1 MVLAVLAMSTC
12 SPWVTWVVCCPLIYI
27 YIYMVYIFSDLL
39 EFLVDISY
47 LCWRIFNQLTLFIM
61 AVTRNNLSM
70 KMNGKVGAYSF
81 YTSTGGRQV
90 ARIANNSSNY
100 GETAKRTVAMQ
111 TRRSRWGNLV
121 SFYSANK
128 DLMARAYE
136 RKAANISDYNRFMQL
151 NIPLASVSLVKDD
164 FMRGMAI
171 LQEYVI
177 ADGSLPEIDVAEVG
191 EEGCVFN
198 LLTKIDGEFADKTIG
213 QVSVDLLDNNPQ
225 LQAGDQLTFVSYTN
239 AGTTP
244 STIRIYRHLC
254 EMTIDTNSAVSFG
267 SLKYANIIAGNGLK
281 VVIAGQGDVFGQAI
295 IHSRSVGGSLLVSRA
310 KITLNNDTLV
320 EQFSEPEAVKRA
332 INSYGVDSE
341 KLLEPGSTE
350 QPRPSSL
357 PELAKISSIISPLG
371 CARLKITDNQSGAVF
386 YNEAYLPLG
395 TMVNLSIVDSVGYNI
410 EKIPWPDEPENY
422 EVVGDITFNIK
433 GVPTR

>member
-1 MVLAVLAMSTC
+1 
-12 SPWVTWVVCCPLIYI
+12 
-27 YIYMVYIFSDLL
+27 
-39 EFLVDISY
+39 
-47 LCWRIFNQLTLFIM
+47 M

-70 KMNGKVGAYSF
+70 KLNGKVGAYSF

-136 RKAANISDYNRFMQL
+136 RKGSNLSDYNRFMQL

-177 ADGSLPEIDVAEVG
+177 ADGSLPEIDVAEVQ
-191 EEGCVFN
+191 EDGCVFN

-225 LQAGDQLTFVSYTN
+225 LQQGDQLTFISYTN
-239 AGTTP
+239 AGATP

-254 EMTIDTNSAVSFG
+254 EMTIDTKSAVSFG
-267 SLKYANIIAGNGLK
+267 TLKYANIIAGNGLK
-281 VVIAGQGDVFGQAI
+281 VVIAGQGNVFGQAI

-310 KITLNNDTLV
+310 KITLNSDTLV
-320 EQFSEPEAVKRA
+320 RQFSAPEAVKKA
-332 INSYGVDSE
+332 IDSYGVDAD
-341 KLLEPGSTE
+341 KLLEPGSPE
-350 QPRPSSL
+350 QPRTPHAPSLATISAVFT
-357 PELAKISSIISPLG
+357 PEIAGTLV
-371 CARLKITDNQSGAVF
+371 ITDNETKETFQAPASFPIGKSVKLYFAPNGEYTLAVEPNPADRNNYIVEESVEF
-386 YNEAYLPLG
+386 KVTG
-395 TMVNLSIVDSVGYNI
+395 T
-410 EKIPWPDEPENY
+410 P
-422 EVVGDITFNIK
+422 K
-433 GVPTR
+433 G

>member
-1 MVLAVLAMSTC
+1 
-12 SPWVTWVVCCPLIYI
+12 
-27 YIYMVYIFSDLL
+27 
-39 EFLVDISY
+39 
-47 LCWRIFNQLTLFIM
+47 M

-136 RKAANISDYNRFMQL
+136 RKGANLSDYNRFMQL
-151 NIPLASVSLVKDD
+151 NIPLATVSLVKDD
-164 FMRGMAI
+164 FLRGMAI

-177 ADGSLPEIDVAEVG
+177 ADGSLPEIDVAEVQ
-191 EEGCVFN
+191 EDGCVFN
-198 LLTKIDGEFADKTIG
+198 LLTGIDGEFADKTIG
-213 QVSVDLLDNNPQ
+213 QVSQDLLDHNPQ
-225 LQAGDQLTFVSYTN
+225 LQVGDQITFVSYTN

-254 EMTIDTNSAVSFG
+254 EMTIDTKSAVSFG
-267 SLKYANIIAGNGLK
+267 TLRYANIIAGNGLK
-281 VVIAGQGDVFGQAI
+281 VVIAGQGNVFGQAI

-310 KITLNNDTLV
+310 KITLNSDTLV
-320 EQFSEPEAVKRA
+320 RQFSAPEAVKKA
-332 INSYGVDSE
+332 IDSYGVDNE
-341 KLLEPGSTE
+341 KLLEPGSPE
-350 QPRPSSL
+350 QPRPGHL
-357 PELAKISSIISPLG
+357 PEIPLIQTIVEPAG
-371 CARLKITDNQSGAVF
+371 SANLKIAVKGTGEVF
-386 YNEAYLPLG
+386 YNTASLPVGTVVELIAQANTGWEAA
-395 TMVNLSIVDSVGYNI
+395 LSPVVEDTS
-410 EKIPWPDEPENY
+410 NY
-422 EVVGDITFNIK
+422 VVTEDITFFIK
-433 GVPTR
+433 CTKEQ

>member
-1 MVLAVLAMSTC
+1 MSASRT
-12 SPWVTWVVCCPLIYI
+12 WVTWAFSCPLIII

-47 LCWRIFNQLTLFIM
+47 LCWQIFNQLTLFIM

-136 RKAANISDYNRFMQL
+136 RKGANLSDYNRFMQL
-151 NIPLASVSLVKDD
+151 NIPLATVSLVKDD

-191 EEGCVFN
+191 EDGCVFN
-198 LLTKIDGEFADKTIG
+198 LLTGIDGEFADKTIG
-213 QVSVDLLDNNPQ
+213 QISVDLLDHNPQ
-225 LQAGDQLTFVSYTN
+225 LQTGDQLTFVSYTN

-244 STIRIYRHLC
+244 STIRIYRLLC
-254 EMTIDTNSAVSFG
+254 EMTIDPKSAVSFG
-267 SLKYANIIAGNGLK
+267 TLKYANIIAGNGLK

-310 KITLNNDTLV
+310 KITLNSDTLV
-320 EQFSEPEAVKRA
+320 RQFSAPEAVKKA
-332 INSYGVDSE
+332 IDSYGVDAE
-341 KLLEPGSTE
+341 KLLEPGSPE
-350 QPRPSSL
+350 QPSPAPIPTLATISVECSPSNAGTIRFKAEGSEEYSVGSISV
-357 PELAKISSIISPLG
+357 PVGTKITMYKETNSGYTFDRIEPVLQFDTPFGVESSIS
-371 CARLKITDNQSGAVF
+371 AVAYFTANQ
-386 YNEAYLPLG
+386 
-395 TMVNLSIVDSVGYNI
+395 
-410 EKIPWPDEPENY
+410 
-422 EVVGDITFNIK
+422 
-433 GVPTR
+433 

>member
-1 MVLAVLAMSTC
+1 
-12 SPWVTWVVCCPLIYI
+12 
-27 YIYMVYIFSDLL
+27 
-39 EFLVDISY
+39 
-47 LCWRIFNQLTLFIM
+47 M

-136 RKAANISDYNRFMQL
+136 RKGSNLSDYNRFMQL
-151 NIPLASVSLVKDD
+151 NIPLATVSLVKDD

-177 ADGSLPEIDVAEVG
+177 ADGSLPEIDVAEIG
-191 EEGCVFN
+191 EDGCVFN
-198 LLTKIDGEFADKTIG
+198 LLTGIDGEFADKTIG
-213 QVSVDLLDNNPQ
+213 QVSLDLLDHNPQ
-225 LQAGDQLTFVSYTN
+225 LQVGDQITFVSYTN

-254 EMTIDTNSAVSFG
+254 EMTIDTKSAVSFG

-281 VVIAGQGDVFGQAI
+281 VVIAAQGDVYGQAI

-310 KITLNNDTLV
+310 KITLNSDTLV
-320 EQFSEPEAVKRA
+320 RQFSEPEAVKKA
-332 INSYGVDSE
+332 IASYGVDTD
-341 KLLEPGSTE
+341 KLLEPGSPE
-350 QPRPSSL
+350 QPKPTHM
-357 PELAKISSIISPLG
+357 PELAKITSEITPRECAEVTIKDLSTETVYDNWASLPIGSKVEIEVMRNDGWNIVTTPSDNDLMNWEVTGPLTV
-371 CARLKITDNQSGAVF
+371 KVT
-386 YNEAYLPLG
+386 G
-395 TMVNLSIVDSVGYNI
+395 TR
-410 EKIPWPDEPENY
+410 
-422 EVVGDITFNIK
+422 TA
-433 GVPTR
+433 

>member
-1 MVLAVLAMSTC
+1 
-12 SPWVTWVVCCPLIYI
+12 
-27 YIYMVYIFSDLL
+27 
-39 EFLVDISY
+39 
-47 LCWRIFNQLTLFIM
+47 M

-136 RKAANISDYNRFMQL
+136 RKGANLSDYNRFMQL

-177 ADGSLPEIDVAEVG
+177 ADGSLPGIDVAEVR
-191 EEGCVFN
+191 EDGCVFN
-198 LLTKIDGEFADKTIG
+198 LLTGIDGEFADKTIG
-213 QVSVDLLDNNPQ
+213 QVSVDLLDHNPQ
-225 LQAGDQLTFVSYTN
+225 LQQGDQLTFVSYTN

-254 EMTIDTNSAVSFG
+254 EMTIDTKSAVSFG

-281 VVIAGQGDVFGQAI
+281 VVIAGQGVVFGQAI

-310 KITLNNDTLV
+310 KITLNSDTLV
-320 EQFSEPEAVKRA
+320 RQFSAPEAVKKA
-332 INSYGVDSE
+332 IDSYGVDTE
-341 KLLEPGSTE
+341 KLLEPGSPE
-350 QPRPSSL
+350 QPAPA
-357 PELAKISSIISPLG
+357 PMPVLAKISAEITPPECAEITITDLATGTVYDNEASLPIGSSVEVEILNQEGWNNTSIPSQEDLHNWKVAG
-371 CARLKITDNQSGAVF
+371 DLVVKIT
-386 YNEAYLPLG
+386 G
-395 TMVNLSIVDSVGYNI
+395 TRAS
-410 EKIPWPDEPENY
+410 
-422 EVVGDITFNIK
+422 
-433 GVPTR
+433 

>member
-1 MVLAVLAMSTC
+1 
-12 SPWVTWVVCCPLIYI
+12 
-27 YIYMVYIFSDLL
+27 
-39 EFLVDISY
+39 
-47 LCWRIFNQLTLFIM
+47 M

-177 ADGSLPEIDVAEVG
+177 ADGSLPAIDVAEVQ
-191 EEGCVFN
+191 EDGCVFN

-213 QVSVDLLDNNPQ
+213 QISVDLLDNNPQ
-225 LQAGDQLTFVSYTN
+225 LQQGDQITFISYTN

-254 EMTIDTNSAVSFG
+254 EMTIDTKSAVSFG
-267 SLKYANIIAGNGLK
+267 TLKYANIIAGNGLK

-310 KITLNNDTLV
+310 KITLNSDTLV
-320 EQFSEPEAVKRA
+320 RQFSAPEAIKKA
-332 INSYGVDSE
+332 IDSYGVDNE
-341 KLLEPGSTE
+341 KLLEPGSPE
-350 QPRPSSL
+350 QPRTGHL
-357 PELAKISSIISPLG
+357 PALPLIQTIVEPAG
-371 CARLKITDNQSGAVF
+371 SANLKIAVKGTGEVF
-386 YNEAYLPLG
+386 YNTASLPVGTIVELTTQANTGWEAA
-395 TMVNLSIVDSVGYNI
+395 LSPVVEDTS
-410 EKIPWPDEPENY
+410 NY
-422 EVVGDITFNIK
+422 EVTEDITFFIK
-433 GVPTR
+433 CTKEQ

>member
-1 MVLAVLAMSTC
+1 
-12 SPWVTWVVCCPLIYI
+12 
-27 YIYMVYIFSDLL
+27 
-39 EFLVDISY
+39 
-47 LCWRIFNQLTLFIM
+47 M

-136 RKAANISDYNRFMQL
+136 RKSANLSDYNRFMQL
-151 NIPLASVSLVKDD
+151 NIPLATVSLVKDD

-177 ADGSLPEIDVAEVG
+177 ADGSLPGIDVAEVQ
-191 EEGCVFN
+191 EDGCIFN

-213 QVSVDLLDNNPQ
+213 QISVDLLDNNPQ
-225 LQAGDQLTFVSYTN
+225 LQQGDQLTFVNYTN

-254 EMTIDTNSAVSFG
+254 EMTIDTKSAVSFG
-267 SLKYANIIAGNGLK
+267 TLKYANIIAGNGLK

-310 KITLNNDTLV
+310 KITLNSDTLV
-320 EQFSEPEAVKRA
+320 KQFSAPEAVKKA
-332 INSYGVDSE
+332 IDSYGVDTE
-341 KLLEPGSTE
+341 KLLEPGSSE
-350 QPRPSSL
+350 QPRPTHIPSL
-357 PELAKISSIISPLG
+357 AEIKVIASPSDCG
-371 CARLKITDNQSGAVF
+371 HVEITDTETGAI
-386 YNEAYLPLG
+386 YIDNAALPVGTAVSFKLKASPGYDIDVVPSVEDGETLSLLG
-395 TMVNLSIVDSVGYNI
+395 DM
-410 EKIPWPDEPENY
+410 
-422 EVVGDITFNIK
+422 TFNLI
-433 GVPTR
+433 GTRQG

>member
-1 MVLAVLAMSTC
+1 
-12 SPWVTWVVCCPLIYI
+12 
-27 YIYMVYIFSDLL
+27 
-39 EFLVDISY
+39 
-47 LCWRIFNQLTLFIM
+47 M

-136 RKAANISDYNRFMQL
+136 RKGANLSDYNRFMQL

-177 ADGSLPEIDVAEVG
+177 ADGSLPEIDASEI
-191 EEGCVFN
+191 EEDAMVFN
-198 LLTKIDGEFADKTIG
+198 LLTSIDGEFADNTIG
-213 QVSVDLLDNNPQ
+213 QISVDLLDHNPQ
-225 LQAGDQLTFVSYTN
+225 LQQGDQITFVSYTN

-244 STIRIYRHLC
+244 STIRIYRQLC
-254 EMTIDTNSAVSFG
+254 EMTIDTKSAISFG
-267 SLKYANIIAGNGLK
+267 SLKYANIIAGNGNK
-281 VVIAGQGDVFGQAI
+281 IVIAGQGDVFGQAI

-310 KITLNNDTLV
+310 KIALNSDTLV
-320 EQFSEPEAVKRA
+320 RQFSSPEAVKKA
-332 INSYGVDSE
+332 IDSYGVDTE

-350 QPRPSSL
+350 QPNISPIAPLASIKAVITPPECATFLITDNATGLSYGSEASL
-357 PELAKISSIISPLG
+357 PIGSSVS
-371 CARLKITDNQSGAVF
+371 LKITKS
-386 YNEAYLPLG
+386 P
-395 TMVNLSIVDSVGYNI
+395 GYNVVISPEI
-410 EKIPWPDEPENY
+410 ENPE
-422 EVVGDITFNIK
+422 EFWVTGDITFEIT
-433 GVPTR
+433 GTPA

>member
-1 MVLAVLAMSTC
+1 
-12 SPWVTWVVCCPLIYI
+12 
-27 YIYMVYIFSDLL
+27 
-39 EFLVDISY
+39 
-47 LCWRIFNQLTLFIM
+47 M

-177 ADGSLPEIDVAEVG
+177 ADGSLPEIDVAETE
-191 EEGCVFN
+191 EEGMVFN
-198 LLTKIDGEFADKTIG
+198 LLTSKDGEFADYTIG
-213 QVSVDLLDNNPQ
+213 EISVDLLNKNPQ
-225 LQAGDQLTFVSYTN
+225 LQVGDQLTFLSYTN
-239 AGTTP
+239 EGTTP

-254 EMTIDTNSAVSFG
+254 EMTIDPQSAVSFG
-267 SLKYANIIAGNGLK
+267 TLKYANIIAGNGLK

-310 KITLNNDTLV
+310 KITLNSNTLV
-320 EQFSEPEAVKRA
+320 GQFSAPEAVKKA
-332 INSYGVDSE
+332 IDSYGVDNE
-341 KLLEPGSTE
+341 KLLEPGSPE
-350 QPRPSSL
+350 QTAPRPIAQPAMIESV
-357 PELAKISSIISPLG
+357 ISPAG
-371 CARLKITDNQSGAVF
+371 CAQLKIIDKSTGAVF
-386 YNEAYLPLG
+386 YNSGAFQIGTILSFDVISSEGYTIDWEPQLG
-395 TMVNLSIVDSVGYNI
+395 D
-410 EKIPWPDEPENY
+410 PENY
-422 EVVGDITFNIK
+422 EVVGDLTFNIK
-433 GVPTR
+433 GTKTT

>member
-1 MVLAVLAMSTC
+1 
-12 SPWVTWVVCCPLIYI
+12 
-27 YIYMVYIFSDLL
+27 
-39 EFLVDISY
+39 
-47 LCWRIFNQLTLFIM
+47 M

-136 RKAANISDYNRFMQL
+136 RKGANLSDYNRFMQL

-177 ADGSLPEIDVAEVG
+177 ADGSLPEIDVAEVQ
-191 EEGCVFN
+191 EDGCVFN
-198 LLTKIDGEFADKTIG
+198 LLTMIDGEFADKTIG
-213 QVSVDLLDNNPQ
+213 QISVDLLDNNPQ
-225 LQAGDQLTFVSYTN
+225 LQQGDQLTFVSYTN

-254 EMTIDTNSAVSFG
+254 EMTIDTKSAVSFG
-267 SLKYANIIAGNGLK
+267 TMKYANIIAGNGLK
-281 VVIAGQGDVFGQAI
+281 VVIAGQGNVFGQAI
-295 IHSRSVGGSLLVSRA
+295 IHSRTVGGNLLVSRA
-310 KITLNNDTLV
+310 KITLNSDTLV
-320 EQFSEPEAVKRA
+320 RQFSEPEAVKKA
-332 INSYGVDSE
+332 IASYGVDAE
-341 KLLEPGSTE
+341 KLLEPGSPQ
-350 QPRPSSL
+350 QPRPAHMS
-357 PELAKISSIISPLG
+357 ELAKISAEITPPE
-371 CARLKITDNQSGAVF
+371 CAEITIKDLSNMAV
-386 YNEAYLPLG
+386 YDNEASLPIGSVVEIEVLVKEGWNIVTTPSIDDLMNWVVTGPLSVKVTG
-395 TMVNLSIVDSVGYNI
+395 TR
-410 EKIPWPDEPENY
+410 KA
-422 EVVGDITFNIK
+422 
-433 GVPTR
+433 

>member
-1 MVLAVLAMSTC
+1 
-12 SPWVTWVVCCPLIYI
+12 
-27 YIYMVYIFSDLL
+27 
-39 EFLVDISY
+39 
-47 LCWRIFNQLTLFIM
+47 M

-136 RKAANISDYNRFMQL
+136 RKGANLSDYNRFMQL

-177 ADGSLPEIDVAEVG
+177 ADGSLPEIDVAEVQ
-191 EEGCVFN
+191 EDGCVFN
-198 LLTKIDGEFADKTIG
+198 LLTGIDGEFADKTIG
-213 QVSVDLLDNNPQ
+213 QVSVDLLDHNPQ
-225 LQAGDQLTFVSYTN
+225 LQQGDQLTFVSYTN

-254 EMTIDTNSAVSFG
+254 EMTLDTKSAVSFG
-267 SLKYANIIAGNGLK
+267 TLKYANIIAGNGLK
-281 VVIAGQGDVFGQAI
+281 VVIAGQGDVFGQAV
-295 IHSRSVGGSLLVSRA
+295 IHSRSAGGNLLVSRA
-310 KITLNNDTLV
+310 KIMLNSDTLV
-320 EQFSEPEAVKRA
+320 RQFSAPEAVKKA
-332 INSYGVDSE
+332 IDSYGVDTE
-341 KLLEPGSTE
+341 KLLEPGSPE
-350 QPRPSSL
+350 QPKPAPM
-357 PELAKISSIISPLG
+357 PEMATISAVITPPKCG
-371 CARLKITDNQSGAVF
+371 KLKITDNATGAIF
-386 YNEAYLPLG
+386 YNEASLPIG
-395 TMVNLSIVDSVGYNI
+395 SSISVTSIASAGYRI
-410 EKIPWPDEPENY
+410 TDMQPSYSDPENID
-422 EVVGDITFNIK
+422 VVGDITFTLT
-433 GVPTR
+433 GAAQ

>member
-1 MVLAVLAMSTC
+1 
-12 SPWVTWVVCCPLIYI
+12 
-27 YIYMVYIFSDLL
+27 
-39 EFLVDISY
+39 
-47 LCWRIFNQLTLFIM
+47 M

-70 KMNGKVGAYSF
+70 KMNGRVGAYSF

-90 ARIANNSSNY
+90 ARIANNSSNF

-136 RKAANISDYNRFMQL
+136 RKGANLSDYNRFMQL

-177 ADGSLPEIDVAEVG
+177 ADGSLPEINVAEQG

-198 LLTKIDGEFADKTIG
+198 LLTSLDGEFAAYTIG
-213 QVSVDLLDNNPQ
+213 QISVDLLDHNPQ
-225 LQAGDQLTFVSYTN
+225 LQQGDQLTFVSYTN

-254 EMTIDTNSAVSFG
+254 EMTIDPKSAVSFG
-267 SLKYANIIAGNGLK
+267 TLKYANIVAGNGLK
-281 VVIAGQGDVFGQAI
+281 VVLAGQGNVFGQAI
-295 IHSRSVGGSLLVSRA
+295 IHSRSVGGNLLVSRA

-320 EQFSEPEAVKRA
+320 RQFSEPEAVQKA
-332 INSYGVDSE
+332 IASYGVDTE
-341 KLLEPGSTE
+341 KLLEPGSPQ
-350 QPRPSSL
+350 QPKPAHIDTLAMVSSV
-357 PELAKISSIISPLG
+357 ISPAG
-371 CARLKITDNQSGAVF
+371 CARLKITDKGTGSVF
-386 YNEAYLPLG
+386 YDSAPFPIG
-395 TMVNLSIVDSVGYNI
+395 TILSFDLIPSEGFNI
-410 EKIPWPDEPENY
+410 DWQPQLEDPENY
-422 EVVGDITFNIK
+422 EVIGDFTFSIK
-433 GVPTR
+433 GTPKQM

>member
-1 MVLAVLAMSTC
+1 
-12 SPWVTWVVCCPLIYI
+12 
-27 YIYMVYIFSDLL
+27 
-39 EFLVDISY
+39 
-47 LCWRIFNQLTLFIM
+47 M

-136 RKAANISDYNRFMQL
+136 RKGSNLSDYNRFMQL

-177 ADGSLPEIDVAEVG
+177 ADGSLPEIDVAEVQ
-191 EEGCVFN
+191 EDGCVFN
-198 LLTKIDGEFADKTIG
+198 LITKIDGEFADKTIG
-213 QVSVDLLDNNPQ
+213 QISVDLLDNNPQ
-225 LQAGDQLTFVSYTN
+225 LQQGDQLTFVSYTN

-254 EMTIDTNSAVSFG
+254 EMTIDTKSAVSFG
-267 SLKYANIIAGNGLK
+267 TLKYANIIAGNGLK

-310 KITLNNDTLV
+310 KITLNSDTLV
-320 EQFSEPEAVKRA
+320 RQFSEPEAVKKA
-332 INSYGVDSE
+332 IDSYGVDTE
-341 KLLEPGSTE
+341 KLLEPGSPE
-350 QPRPSSL
+350 QPRPTHM
-357 PELAKISSIISPLG
+357 PEMATISAVINPPECG
-371 CARLKITDNQSGAVF
+371 KLKITDNATGAIF
-386 YNEAYLPLG
+386 YNEASLPIG
-395 TMVNLSIVDSVGYNI
+395 SSINVTSVASAGYRI
-410 EKIPWPDEPENY
+410 TDMQPSYSDPENID
-422 EVVGDITFNIK
+422 VVGDITFTLT
-433 GVPTR
+433 GAAQ

>member
-1 MVLAVLAMSTC
+1 
-12 SPWVTWVVCCPLIYI
+12 
-27 YIYMVYIFSDLL
+27 
-39 EFLVDISY
+39 
-47 LCWRIFNQLTLFIM
+47 
-61 AVTRNNLSM
+61 M

-136 RKAANISDYNRFMQL
+136 RKGANLSDYNRFMQL

-177 ADGSLPEIDVAEVG
+177 ADGSLPEIDVAEVQ
-191 EEGCVFN
+191 EDAMVFN
-198 LLTKIDGEFADKTIG
+198 LLTSLDGEFTAYTIG
-213 QVSVDLLDNNPQ
+213 AISVDLLDKNPQ
-225 LQAGDQLTFVSYTN
+225 LQVGDQLTFLSYTN

-254 EMTIDTNSAVSFG
+254 EITLDPKSAVSFG
-267 SLKYANIIAGNGLK
+267 TLKYANMVAGNGLK
-281 VVIAGQGDVFGQAI
+281 VVLAGDGNVFGQAI
-295 IHSRSVGGSLLVSRA
+295 IHSRSAGGNLLVSRA
-310 KITLNNDTLV
+310 KITLNSDTLV
-320 EQFSEPEAVKRA
+320 RQFSAPEAVKKA
-332 INSYGVDSE
+332 IDSYGVDTE
-341 KLLEPGSTE
+341 KLLEPGSPE
-350 QPRPSSL
+350 QPMPAPVPSLATISAVITPPECATFLIRDADSGREIGTEASL
-357 PELAKISSIISPLG
+357 PIGSRISLDIS
-371 CARLKITDNQSGAVF
+371 A
-386 YNEAYLPLG
+386 NE
-395 TMVNLSIVDSVGYNI
+395 GYNI
-410 EKIPWPDEPENY
+410 VTSPQIEDSGNY
-422 EVVGDITFNIK
+422 EVTSSVTFTITGTPK
-433 GVPTR
+433 V

>member
-1 MVLAVLAMSTC
+1 
-12 SPWVTWVVCCPLIYI
+12 
-27 YIYMVYIFSDLL
+27 
-39 EFLVDISY
+39 
-47 LCWRIFNQLTLFIM
+47 M

-136 RKAANISDYNRFMQL
+136 RKGANLSDYNRFMQL
-151 NIPLASVSLVKDD
+151 NIPLATVSLVKDD

-177 ADGSLPEIDVAEVG
+177 ADGSLPEIDVAEVQ
-191 EEGCVFN
+191 EDGCVFN
-198 LLTKIDGEFADKTIG
+198 LLSKIDGEFADKTIG
-213 QVSVDLLDNNPQ
+213 QISVDLLDNNPQ
-225 LQAGDQLTFVSYTN
+225 LQEGDQITFVSYTN

-254 EMTIDTNSAVSFG
+254 EMTIDTKSAVSFG
-267 SLKYANIIAGNGLK
+267 TLKYANIIAGNGLK

-310 KITLNNDTLV
+310 KITLNSDTLV
-320 EQFSEPEAVKRA
+320 RQFSEPEAVKKA
-332 INSYGVDSE
+332 IASYGVDNE
-341 KLLEPGSTE
+341 KLLEPGSPE
-350 QPRPSSL
+350 QPRPTHM
-357 PELAKISSIISPLG
+357 PEMATISAVINPPE
-371 CARLKITDNQSGAVF
+371 CASMLVTDNATGAEF
-386 YNEAYLPLG
+386 RGSA
-395 TMVNLSIVDSVGYNI
+395 SIPIGSTVQVAILASEGYTI
-410 EKIPWPDEPENY
+410 DTIFPGLEDPENV
-422 EVVGDITFNIK
+422 EIVGDLTFNVK
-433 GVPTR
+433 GHKTV

>member
-1 MVLAVLAMSTC
+1 
-12 SPWVTWVVCCPLIYI
+12 
-27 YIYMVYIFSDLL
+27 
-39 EFLVDISY
+39 
-47 LCWRIFNQLTLFIM
+47 M

-151 NIPLASVSLVKDD
+151 NIPLATVSLVKDD

-177 ADGSLPEIDVAEVG
+177 ADGSLPEIDVAEIG
-191 EEGCVFN
+191 EDGCVFN
-198 LLTKIDGEFADKTIG
+198 LLTKIDGEFADNTIG
-213 QVSVDLLDNNPQ
+213 HISVDLLDNNPQ
-225 LQAGDQLTFVSYTN
+225 LQQGDQITFVSYTN

-244 STIRIYRHLC
+244 STIRIYRLLC
-254 EMTIDTNSAVSFG
+254 EMTIDTKSAVSFG
-267 SLKYANIIAGNGLK
+267 TLKHANIIAGNGLK

-310 KITLNNDTLV
+310 KITLNSDTLV
-320 EQFSEPEAVKRA
+320 RQFSAPEAVKKA
-332 INSYGVDSE
+332 IDSYGVDTE
-341 KLLEPGSTE
+341 KLLEPGSPE
-350 QPRPSSL
+350 QPAPTPIPAL
-357 PELAKISSIISPLG
+357 PLIQTLVEPAGS
-371 CARLKITDNQSGAVF
+371 ANLKIAVKGTGEVF
-386 YNEAYLPLG
+386 YNTASLPVGTVVELTAQANTGWEAA
-395 TMVNLSIVDSVGYNI
+395 LSPVVEDTS
-410 EKIPWPDEPENY
+410 NY
-422 EVVGDITFNIK
+422 EVTEDITFFIK
-433 GVPTR
+433 CTKVN

>member
-1 MVLAVLAMSTC
+1 
-12 SPWVTWVVCCPLIYI
+12 
-27 YIYMVYIFSDLL
+27 MVYIFSDLL
-39 EFLVDISY
+39 EFLLVIGY
-47 LCWRIFNQLTLFIM
+47 LCCRISNQLTLFIM

-128 DLMARAYE
+128 DLMARAFE
-136 RKAANISDYNRFMQL
+136 RKSANLSDYNRFMQL

-171 LQEYVI
+171 LQEYII
-177 ADGSLPEIDVAEVG
+177 ADGSLPEINVAEVE
-191 EEGCVFN
+191 EEGLVFN
-198 LLTKIDGEFADKTIG
+198 LLSSLDGEFSDYTIG

-225 LQAGDQLTFVSYTN
+225 LQEGDQLTFISYTN

-244 STIRIYRHLC
+244 STIRIYRQLC
-254 EMTIDTNSAVSFG
+254 EMTIDSRSAVNFG
-267 SLKYANIIAGNGLK
+267 TLKFANIVHGNGLK
-281 VVIAGQGDVFGQAI
+281 VALSGQGDVFGQAI

-310 KITLNNDTLV
+310 KITLNSDTLV
-320 EQFSEPEAVKRA
+320 KQFSAPEAVKRA
-332 INSYGVDSE
+332 IDSYGVDSE
-341 KLLEPGSTE
+341 KLLEPGSPE
-350 QPRPSSL
+350 QPAPAPSPSL
-357 PELAKISSIISPLG
+357 ATIS
-371 CARLKITDNQSGAVF
+371 AVF
-386 YNEAYLPLG
+386 TPEGCGSLTIYNKVTGDSDFAPMSVPVGTEVRLG
-395 TMVNLSIVDSVGYNI
+395 FSANPGYDIAIDPAVDDPNNYIVNGPI
-410 EKIPWPDEPENY
+410 EFK
-422 EVVGDITFNIK
+422 VTGTSK
-433 GVPTR
+433 G

>member
-1 MVLAVLAMSTC
+1 
-12 SPWVTWVVCCPLIYI
+12 
-27 YIYMVYIFSDLL
+27 
-39 EFLVDISY
+39 
-47 LCWRIFNQLTLFIM
+47 M

-136 RKAANISDYNRFMQL
+136 RKGANLSDYNRFMQL

-191 EEGCVFN
+191 EDGCVFN

-225 LQAGDQLTFVSYTN
+225 LQQGDQLTFVSYTN

-254 EMTIDTNSAVSFG
+254 EMTIDTKSAVSFG
-267 SLKYANIIAGNGLK
+267 TLKYATIIAGNGLK
-281 VVIAGQGDVFGQAI
+281 VVVVGQGHVFGQAI
-295 IHSRSVGGSLLVSRA
+295 IHSRSVGGSLLISWA
-310 KITLNNDTLV
+310 KITLNSDTLV
-320 EQFSEPEAVKRA
+320 RQFSEPEAVKKA
-332 INSYGVDSE
+332 IDSYGVDSE
-341 KLLEPGSTE
+341 KLLEPGSSQ
-350 QPRPSSL
+350 QPRPTHM
-357 PELAKISSIISPLG
+357 PEMATISAIINPPECG
-371 CARLKITDNQSGAVF
+371 KLKITDNATGAIF
-386 YNEAYLPLG
+386 YNEASLPIG
-395 TMVNLSIVDSVGYNI
+395 SSIQVTQVASEGYRI
-410 EKIPWPDEPENY
+410 TDMQPSYSDPENID
-422 EVVGDITFNIK
+422 VVGDITFTIT
-433 GVPTR
+433 GAAQ

>member
-1 MVLAVLAMSTC
+1 
-12 SPWVTWVVCCPLIYI
+12 
-27 YIYMVYIFSDLL
+27 
-39 EFLVDISY
+39 
-47 LCWRIFNQLTLFIM
+47 M

-136 RKAANISDYNRFMQL
+136 RKGANLSDYNRFMQL

-177 ADGSLPEIDVAEVG
+177 ADGSLPGIDVAEVQ
-191 EEGCVFN
+191 EDGCVFN
-198 LLTKIDGEFADKTIG
+198 LLTGIDGEFADKTIG
-213 QVSVDLLDNNPQ
+213 QVSVDLLDHNPQ
-225 LQAGDQLTFVSYTN
+225 LQAGDQLTFISYTN

-254 EMTIDTNSAVSFG
+254 EMTIDTKSAVSFG
-267 SLKYANIIAGNGLK
+267 TLKYANMVAGNGLK
-281 VVIAGQGDVFGQAI
+281 VVLAGQGDVFGQAI

-310 KITLNNDTLV
+310 KITLNSDTLV
-320 EQFSEPEAVKRA
+320 RQFSAPEAVKKA
-332 INSYGVDSE
+332 IDSYGVDAE
-341 KLLEPGSTE
+341 KLLEPGSPE
-350 QPRPSSL
+350 QPRTPHAPS
-357 PELAKISSIISPLG
+357 LATIS
-371 CARLKITDNQSGAVF
+371 AVF
-386 YNEAYLPLG
+386 TPEESGILEIIDNETQERFPAPASFPIGKSVKLNFAPNFGYTLAVEPNPADRNNYIVEGSVEFKVTG
-395 TMVNLSIVDSVGYNI
+395 TQDS
-410 EKIPWPDEPENY
+410 
-422 EVVGDITFNIK
+422 
-433 GVPTR
+433 

>member
-1 MVLAVLAMSTC
+1 
-12 SPWVTWVVCCPLIYI
+12 
-27 YIYMVYIFSDLL
+27 
-39 EFLVDISY
+39 
-47 LCWRIFNQLTLFIM
+47 M

-136 RKAANISDYNRFMQL
+136 RKGANLSDYNRFMQL

-177 ADGSLPEIDVAEVG
+177 ADGSLPEIDVAEVQ
-191 EEGCVFN
+191 EDGCVFN

-213 QVSVDLLDNNPQ
+213 QVSLDLLDNNPQ
-225 LQAGDQLTFVSYTN
+225 LQQGDQLTFVNYTN

-254 EMTIDTNSAVSFG
+254 EMTIDTKSAVSFG
-267 SLKYANIIAGNGLK
+267 TLKYANIIAGNGLK

-295 IHSRSVGGSLLVSRA
+295 IHSRSVGGNLLVSRA
-310 KITLNNDTLV
+310 KITLNSDTLV
-320 EQFSEPEAVKRA
+320 RQFSAPEAVKKA
-332 INSYGVDSE
+332 IDSYGVDTD
-341 KLLEPGSTE
+341 KLLEPGSSE
-350 QPRPSSL
+350 QPRPTHMPEMATISAVFSPVESGKLMGFNEETEEEFEAPFSVPVGTKLVLTFRPFSNYSL
-357 PELAKISSIISPLG
+357 AIEPNPG
-371 CARLKITDNQSGAVF
+371 DTDNYIVNGSVEF
-386 YNEAYLPLG
+386 KVTG
-395 TMVNLSIVDSVGYNI
+395 TKAS
-410 EKIPWPDEPENY
+410 
-422 EVVGDITFNIK
+422 
-433 GVPTR
+433 

>member
-1 MVLAVLAMSTC
+1 
-12 SPWVTWVVCCPLIYI
+12 
-27 YIYMVYIFSDLL
+27 
-39 EFLVDISY
+39 
-47 LCWRIFNQLTLFIM
+47 M

-136 RKAANISDYNRFMQL
+136 RKGANLSDYNRFMQL
-151 NIPLASVSLVKDD
+151 NIPLATVSLVKDD

-177 ADGSLPEIDVAEVG
+177 ADGSLPEIDVAEV
-191 EEGCVFN
+191 EETGMVFN
-198 LLTKIDGEFADKTIG
+198 LLSKIDGEFADNTIG
-213 QVSVDLLDNNPQ
+213 QISVDLLDNNPQ
-225 LQAGDQLTFVSYTN
+225 LQVGDQLTFISYTN

-254 EMTIDTNSAVSFG
+254 EMTIDPKSAVSFG
-267 SLKYANIIAGNGLK
+267 SLKYANIIGGNGNK
-281 VVIAGQGDVFGQAI
+281 VVIAGQGEVFGQAI

-310 KITLNNDTLV
+310 KITLNSDTLV
-320 EQFSEPEAVKRA
+320 SQFSAPEAVKKA
-332 INSYGVDSE
+332 IDSYGVDNE
-341 KLLEPGSTE
+341 KLLEPGSSE
-350 QPRPSSL
+350 QPKPMPIAPLATISAVFDPAESGIMVITTKDTGEQFANTASL
-357 PELAKISSIISPLG
+357 PIGTEVELSFNPFPG
-371 CARLKITDNQSGAVF
+371 
-386 YNEAYLPLG
+386 Y
-395 TMVNLSIVDSVGYNI
+395 NLSIEPNPIDTDNYIVNDSISFRVTGTAAG
-410 EKIPWPDEPENY
+410 K
-422 EVVGDITFNIK
+422 
-433 GVPTR
+433 

>member
-1 MVLAVLAMSTC
+1 
-12 SPWVTWVVCCPLIYI
+12 
-27 YIYMVYIFSDLL
+27 
-39 EFLVDISY
+39 
-47 LCWRIFNQLTLFIM
+47 M

-151 NIPLASVSLVKDD
+151 NIPLATVSLVKDD

-177 ADGSLPEIDVAEVG
+177 ADGSLPAIDVAEVQ
-191 EEGCVFN
+191 EDGCVFN
-198 LLTKIDGEFADKTIG
+198 LLTGIDGEFADKTIG
-213 QVSVDLLDNNPQ
+213 QVSVDLLDHNPQ

-254 EMTIDTNSAVSFG
+254 EMTIDTKSAVSFG
-267 SLKYANIIAGNGLK
+267 TLRYANIIAGNGLK
-281 VVIAGQGDVFGQAI
+281 VVIAGQGNVFGQAI

-310 KITLNNDTLV
+310 KITLNSDTLV
-320 EQFSEPEAVKRA
+320 RQFSEPEAVKKA
-332 INSYGVDSE
+332 IDSYGVDTE
-341 KLLEPGSTE
+341 KLLEPGSSE
-350 QPRPSSL
+350 QPRPTHIDK
-357 PELAKISSIISPLG
+357 LAMIDSVISPAG
-371 CARLKITDNQSGAVF
+371 CARLQITDKGTGAIYYDSAPF
-386 YNEAYLPLG
+386 PIG
-395 TMVNLSIVDSVGYNI
+395 TILSFNLIPSENYNI
-410 EKIPWPDEPENY
+410 EWEPQLSDPENY
-422 EVVGDITFNIK
+422 EVIGDFTFSIK
-433 GVPTR
+433 GTPKQA

>member
-1 MVLAVLAMSTC
+1 
-12 SPWVTWVVCCPLIYI
+12 
-27 YIYMVYIFSDLL
+27 
-39 EFLVDISY
+39 
-47 LCWRIFNQLTLFIM
+47 M

-136 RKAANISDYNRFMQL
+136 RKAVNNSDYNRFMQL
-151 NIPLASVSLVKDD
+151 NIPLATVSLVKDD
-164 FMRGMAI
+164 FLRGMAI

-177 ADGSLPEIDVAEVG
+177 ADGSLPEIDVAEVQ
-191 EEGCVFN
+191 EDGCVFN
-198 LLTKIDGEFADKTIG
+198 LLTGIDGEFADKTIG
-213 QVSVDLLDNNPQ
+213 QVSIDLLDHNPQ
-225 LQAGDQLTFVSYTN
+225 LQAGDQITFVSYTN

-254 EMTIDTNSAVSFG
+254 EMTIDTKSAVSFG
-267 SLKYANIIAGNGLK
+267 TLKYANIIAGNGLK

-310 KITLNNDTLV
+310 KITLNSDTLV
-320 EQFSEPEAVKRA
+320 RQFSAPEAVKKA
-332 INSYGVDSE
+332 IDSYGVDTE
-341 KLLEPGSTE
+341 KLLEPGSPE
-350 QPRPSSL
+350 QTRPTHIDK
-357 PELAKISSIISPLG
+357 LAMIDSVISPAG
-371 CARLKITDNQSGAVF
+371 CARLKITDKGTGAIYYDSAPF
-386 YNEAYLPLG
+386 PIGTILSFDLIPSENYNVEWEPQ
-395 TMVNLSIVDSVGYNI
+395 LSD
-410 EKIPWPDEPENY
+410 PENY
-422 EVVGDITFNIK
+422 EVIGDFTFSIK
-433 GVPTR
+433 GTPKQA

>member
-1 MVLAVLAMSTC
+1 
-12 SPWVTWVVCCPLIYI
+12 
-27 YIYMVYIFSDLL
+27 
-39 EFLVDISY
+39 
-47 LCWRIFNQLTLFIM
+47 M

-136 RKAANISDYNRFMQL
+136 RKGANLSDYNRFMQL

-177 ADGSLPEIDVAEVG
+177 ADGSLPAIDVAEVQ
-191 EEGCVFN
+191 EDGCVFN

-213 QVSVDLLDNNPQ
+213 QISVDLLDNNPQ
-225 LQAGDQLTFVSYTN
+225 LQVGDQLTFVSYTN

-254 EMTIDTNSAVSFG
+254 EMTLDTKSAVSFG
-267 SLKYANIIAGNGLK
+267 TLKYANIIAGNGLK

-310 KITLNNDTLV
+310 KITLNSDTLV
-320 EQFSEPEAVKRA
+320 RQFSEPEAVKKA
-332 INSYGVDSE
+332 IASYGVDAD
-341 KLLEPGSTE
+341 KLLEPGSPE
-350 QPRPSSL
+350 QPRPGHLPALPLIQTIVDPEGSANLKIAVKGTGEVYYNTASL
-357 PELAKISSIISPLG
+357 PVGTIVELTAQANTGWEAALSPVVED
-371 CARLKITDNQSGAVF
+371 TS
-386 YNEAYLPLG
+386 
-395 TMVNLSIVDSVGYNI
+395 
-410 EKIPWPDEPENY
+410 NY
-422 EVVGDITFNIK
+422 EVTEDITFFIK
-433 GVPTR
+433 CTKVN

>member
-1 MVLAVLAMSTC
+1 
-12 SPWVTWVVCCPLIYI
+12 
-27 YIYMVYIFSDLL
+27 
-39 EFLVDISY
+39 
-47 LCWRIFNQLTLFIM
+47 M

-136 RKAANISDYNRFMQL
+136 RKGANLSDYNRFMQL
-151 NIPLASVSLVKDD
+151 NIPLATVSLVKDD

-177 ADGSLPEIDVAEVG
+177 ADGSLPEIDVAEVQ
-191 EEGCVFN
+191 EDGCVFN
-198 LLTKIDGEFADKTIG
+198 LLTGIDGEFADKTIG
-213 QVSVDLLDNNPQ
+213 QVSVDLLDHNPQ
-225 LQAGDQLTFVSYTN
+225 LQQGDQLTFVSYTN

-254 EMTIDTNSAVSFG
+254 EMTIDTKSAVSFG
-267 SLKYANIIAGNGLK
+267 TLKYANIIAGNGLK

-310 KITLNNDTLV
+310 KIMLNSDTLV
-320 EQFSEPEAVKRA
+320 SQFSAPEAVKKA
-332 INSYGVDSE
+332 IDSYGVDTE
-341 KLLEPGSTE
+341 KLLEPGSAE
-350 QPRPSSL
+350 QPRPAHIA
-357 PELAKISSIISPLG
+357 PLARISAVISPSECGYLEI
-371 CARLKITDNQSGAVF
+371 KDNETGAI
-386 YNEAYLPLG
+386 YKNEAYLPVG
-395 TMVNLSIVDSVGYNI
+395 TNASIHVRNNEGWNTNIDPDVDDN
-410 EKIPWPDEPENY
+410 DLY
-422 EVVGDITFNIK
+422 EVVGDITFKITGERIGK
-433 GVPTR
+433 

>member
-1 MVLAVLAMSTC
+1 
-12 SPWVTWVVCCPLIYI
+12 
-27 YIYMVYIFSDLL
+27 MVYIFSDLL

-47 LCWRIFNQLTLFIM
+47 LCWQIINQLTLFIM

-100 GETAKRTVAMQ
+100 GDTAKRTVAMQ

-177 ADGSLPEIDVAEVG
+177 ADGSLPEIDVAEVE
-191 EEGCVFN
+191 EEGMVFN
-198 LLTKIDGEFADKTIG
+198 LLTGIDGEFADKTIG
-213 QVSVDLLDNNPQ
+213 QVSVDLLDHNPQ
-225 LQAGDQLTFVSYTN
+225 LQTGDQLTFVSYTN
-239 AGTTP
+239 AGATP

-254 EMTIDTNSAVSFG
+254 EMTIDTKSAISFG
-267 SLKYANIIAGNGLK
+267 TLKYANIIAGNALK

-295 IHSRSVGGSLLVSRA
+295 IHSRSVGGNLLVSRA
-310 KITLNNDTLV
+310 KITLNSDTLV
-320 EQFSEPEAVKRA
+320 RQFSAPEAVKKA
-332 INSYGVDSE
+332 IDSYGVDAE
-341 KLLEPGSTE
+341 KLLEPGSPE
-350 QPRPSSL
+350 QPAPIPM
-357 PELAKISSIISPLG
+357 PEMAKIFITNTPSDAGSIRIINEDDNISN
-371 CARLKITDNQSGAVF
+371 DNFLAVPIGTTISLQPQPKEGFTLQGIEPTYPVQQDIVVNGDMSLTASWKQSV
-386 YNEAYLPLG
+386 
-395 TMVNLSIVDSVGYNI
+395 
-410 EKIPWPDEPENY
+410 
-422 EVVGDITFNIK
+422 
-433 GVPTR
+433 

>member
-1 MVLAVLAMSTC
+1 
-12 SPWVTWVVCCPLIYI
+12 
-27 YIYMVYIFSDLL
+27 
-39 EFLVDISY
+39 
-47 LCWRIFNQLTLFIM
+47 M

-136 RKAANISDYNRFMQL
+136 RKGANLSDYNRFMQL

-177 ADGSLPEIDVAEVG
+177 ADGSLPEIDVAEVQ
-191 EEGCVFN
+191 EDGCVFN
-198 LLTKIDGEFADKTIG
+198 LLTGIDGEFADNTIG
-213 QVSVDLLDNNPQ
+213 QISVDLLDHNPQ
-225 LQAGDQLTFVSYTN
+225 LQEGDQLTFISYTN

-254 EMTIDTNSAVSFG
+254 EMTIDSKSAVSFG
-267 SLKYANIIAGNGLK
+267 TLKYANIIAGNGLK

-310 KITLNNDTLV
+310 KITLNSDTLV
-320 EQFSEPEAVKRA
+320 RQFSAPEAVKKA
-332 INSYGVDSE
+332 IDSYGVDTE
-341 KLLEPGSTE
+341 KLLEPGSPE
-350 QPRPSSL
+350 QPAPTPIPAL
-357 PELAKISSIISPLG
+357 PLIQTIVEPVGSAN
-371 CARLKITDNQSGAVF
+371 LKIAVKGSGEVF
-386 YNEAYLPLG
+386 YNTASLPVGTIVELSAQAAPGWEAA
-395 TMVNLSIVDSVGYNI
+395 LSPVVEDTS
-410 EKIPWPDEPENY
+410 NY
-422 EVVGDITFNIK
+422 EVTGDITFFIK
-433 GVPTR
+433 CTKEG